1 MSIEII
7 VTYAVKGILL
17 ITSIVLYVY
26 LFSVIIPKG
35 IMRIK
40 LKYQGTCDRGLK
52 KFIYPNGR
60 CVLYEPEL
68 LIRKY
73 IPLYALYTEDGY
85 KYLKCKATERV
96 SYLRY
101 DVYAFD
107 NRNKLIDIIGVA
119 EAIGADRYTDNVSL
133 PPATSYVRLVVRG
146 VDNEYFSN
154 RVLLRYSFVGY
165 LLCALVVAVAT
176 AFESMLMCMIVKD
189 ILVNALAIR
198 IDFLGNIAMMC
209 ASVAVALIVACLTVL
224 AYRRNCKKVIN
235 R

>member
-1 MSIEII
+1 MVGSELRK
-7 VTYAVKGILL
+7 TEG

-146 VDNEYFSN
+146 VQHIKKQT
-154 RVLLRYSFVGY
+154 
-165 LLCALVVAVAT
+165 LLC
-176 AFESMLMCMIVKD
+176 
-189 ILVNALAIR
+189 
-198 IDFLGNIAMMC
+198 
-209 ASVAVALIVACLTVL
+209 
-224 AYRRNCKKVIN
+224 
-235 R
+235 